1 MEIERRVRGLDPWP
15 GSFTHFDGKLLK
27 VHRANLVST
36 ELHAS
41 PGEILRADEGGFWV
55 ATGSGVIGLEEV
67 QLENKKRLPGIEFI
81 RGARI
86 KAGGR
91 LG

>member
-1 MEIERRVRGLDPWP
+1 VRGLDPWP
-15 GSFTHFDGKLLK
+15 GSFTHFDGKLLT

-67 QLENKKRLPGIEFI
+67 QLENKNRLPGIEFI

-86 KAGGR
+86 KAGDR